1 MYHVAQHL
9 AKTYGS
15 QQSPKAGELKTKQ
28 TNYCTNSVMSTY
40 KEFKEVLSEK

>member
-1 MYHVAQHL
+1 MLLNILLRPMVHNKV
-9 AKTYGS
+9 
-15 QQSPKAGELKTKQ
+15 QQAGELKTKQ